1 MAKESY
7 YIEMMGK
14 PWEDYVKPVK
24 LDILSRR
31 IEITVAC
38 RDCDHLPRDPRAGEC
53 FVDEDGNA
61 VQVMHNGLKV
71 LYGRYYGSWVN
82 EIIRRLG
89 GVHEPQEEKV
99 FAEVI
104 SHMPDGAAMVEAGCY
119 WGYYSMWFAH
129 AVPGGRAFLV
139 EPHPNQMKTAERN
152 FALNGLSAD
161 FTIGYF
167 GQYPEQKKRIQES
180 RVGPLPRFELGEFM
194 ALKGLARVDLLHA
207 DIQGHEEEM
216 LDGARPLLR
225 NGQVGFLFISTHGV
239 RHQACR
245 DILDDAGYRLLAEHA
260 VDQSASADGLLV
272 AQSPELP
279 EIAPIDISLVDGN
292 FHRPS
297 G

>member
-1 MAKESY
+1 MVKEAY
-7 YIEMMGK
+7 YVEMMEK
-14 PWEDYVKPVK
+14 SWEDYVKPIK
-24 LDILSRR
+24 LDILRRR
-31 IEITVAC
+31 IEITAAC
-38 RDCDHLPRDPRAGEC
+38 RDCDDLPRVADAGKC

-82 EIIRRLG
+82 EIIARLG

-99 FAEVI
+99 FHEVL
-104 SHMPDGAAMVEAGCY
+104 SHMPEDAVMVEAGCY

-129 AVPGGRAFLV
+129 QVPGGRVFLV
-139 EPHPNQMKTAERN
+139 EPHPKQMATAERN
-152 FALNGLSAD
+152 FSLNGLSAD

-180 RVGPLPRFELGEFM
+180 RVGELPRFEVAEFM
-194 ALKGLARVDLLHA
+194 ALKGLTRIDLLHS

-216 LDGARPLLR
+216 LDGARDLLR
-225 NGQVGFLFISTHGV
+225 NGQIGFLFISTHGV

-245 DILDDAGYRLLAEHA
+245 DILDDAGYRILAEHA

-272 AQSPELP
+272 AQAPELP
-279 EIAPIDISLVDGN
+279 KVDPVEISLVDGN
-292 FHRPS
+292 FHKPA